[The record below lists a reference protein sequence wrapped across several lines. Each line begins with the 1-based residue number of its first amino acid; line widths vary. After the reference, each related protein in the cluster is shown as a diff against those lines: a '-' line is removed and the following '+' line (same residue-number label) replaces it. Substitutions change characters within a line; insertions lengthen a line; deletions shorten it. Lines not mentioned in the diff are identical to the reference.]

1 MNPLLAKLGI
11 SPEAEAFFHAE
22 SLCFD
27 YGGVSEVYEE
37 GYHYVPTTDGLWLAG
52 NRYAQEVVIT
62 NSAMQAIAWYAIHR
76 SRYADPAA
84 LTLVSLGNLP
94 TPAQLSWLRSSFR
107 RRKFT
112 LVFDHSMLGNL
123 TDIKAACLLKG
134 KTISLCWQKEKTAV
148 SYEGRTVYFDEN
160 CCSLHHF
167 EKAFDLRLGI
177 RTSKPALHTTY
188 LTQLQD
194 DSSKIDYPQ
203 TRP

>member
-1 MNPLLAKLGI
+1 MNPVLERLGI
-11 SPEAEAFFHAE
+11 SPQAEAFFHAE

-27 YGGVSEVYEE
+27 YGGISEVYDE

-52 NRYAQEVVIT
+52 NRYAREVVIT
-62 NSAMQAIAWYAIHR
+62 NSAMEAIAWYAIHR

-84 LTLVSLGNLP
+84 LALVSLGNLP

-112 LVFDHSMLGNL
+112 LVFDHSLLGKL
-123 TDIKAACLLKG
+123 TDIKAGCLLKG
-134 KTISLCWQKEKTAV
+134 KTISLCWQKEKAV
-148 SYEGRTVYFDEN
+148 ISYQGRTAYFDES

-167 EKAFDLRLGI
+167 EKAFGLRLGI
-177 RTSKPALHTTY
+177 RTSKPALHATH
-188 LTQLQD
+188 LIQLHYD
-194 DSSKIDYPQ
+194 ASKIYYPQ